1 MVIARG
7 ILFQMYSNEVIWQSY
22 SQLERRTE
30 VVPRVRKEKT
40 MLTKET
46 NNKDSL
52 SLKMKAKLSRVLVP
66 ALMSKEVCL
75 LNTW

>member
-46 NNKDSL
+46 NNKDSF
-52 SLKMKAKLSRVLVP
+52 SLKMKAKLS
-66 ALMSKEVCL
+66 
-75 LNTW
+75 